1 MTATTLTPPGGEA
14 TALPRRAR
22 PRPRSAAAARY
33 LARKLGFYIV
43 AAWVAITLNFFL
55 PRLIPGNPVQVI
67 MAHQAHFGTVPAG
80 EAAALTKILGLGH
93 GSLAAQYWQY
103 LGSLAHLQLGL
114 SVFEFPTPV
123 AAVIGQSIGWTIVL
137 VGLATVISFVVGI
150 GLGVLTG
157 WKRGTWL
164 DSLVP
169 ATTFLTAMPYFWLA
183 LLLVYLFAQAL
194 PVFPS
199 SGGYDPLD
207 TIGFNG
213 AFIVSAVEHSVL
225 PALTI
230 VISSIGGWLL
240 GMRNMMVATLSDDY
254 VVAAEAKGIKPRK
267 VMIGYA
273 ARNAVLPSVSG
284 FAISLGFVVSG
295 SIVMEQVFNY
305 PGIGNVLFQAV
316 SNDDYPLMQGIFLVI
331 TLTVLAANLLV
342 DLLYGI
348 IDPRTRIGAGS

>member
-1 MTATTLTPPGGEA
+1 MTATAVVPPGGSV
-14 TALPRRAR
+14 TALSRRAR
-22 PRPRSAAAARY
+22 PRPRTAAAARY
-33 LARKLGFYIV
+33 LGRKLVFYVV
-43 AAWVAITLNFFL
+43 AAWAAITLNFFL

-67 MAHQAHFGTVPAG
+67 LAHQAHFGTVPPG
-80 EAAALTKILGLGH
+80 EAASLTKLLGLGH
-93 GSLAAQYWQY
+93 GSIIEQYWQY
-103 LGSLAHLQLGL
+103 LDSLAHLQLGL
-114 SVFEFPTPV
+114 SVYEFPVPV
-123 AAVIGQSIGWTIVL
+123 ATVIRQSILWTILL
-137 VGLATVISFVVGI
+137 VGSATVISFVVGI
-150 GLGVLTG
+150 ALGVLAG

-183 LLLVYLFAQAL
+183 LLLVYVFTQVLSL
-194 PVFPS
+194 FPS
-199 SGGYDPLD
+199 SGGYNPLD

-213 AFIVSAVEHSVL
+213 QFIGSAIQHSVL

-240 GMRNMMVATLSDDY
+240 GMRNMMVSTLSDDY
-254 VVAAEAKGIKPRK
+254 VVAAEAKGLKPRK

-305 PGIGNVLFQAV
+305 PGIGNVLYQAV
-316 SNDDYPLMQGIFLVI
+316 TNDDYPLMQGVFLVI
-331 TLTVLAANLLV
+331 TLAVLGANLLV
-342 DLLYGI
+342 DLLYGF
-348 IDPRTRIGAGS
+348 IDPRTRIGGES